1 MADQAAKMSGEPALD
16 ELRALDGTSG
26 VTPASLRAALA
37 TRGHPARRSTI
48 GPDGTGRGLAGDDSA
63 NAVTPNEAH
72 WSRAACEQVDWI
84 LLVHFAFMYRV
95 FNVKC

>member
-1 MADQAAKMSGEPALD
+1 MAD
-16 ELRALDGTSG
+16 GTTG

-37 TRGHPARRSTI
+37 TAGILRGDPPSGR
-48 GPDGTGRGLAGDDSA
+48 DGTGRSLAGDDNA
-63 NAVTPNEAH
+63 NAVTPNEGH

-95 FNVKC
+95 LNVKC